1 MGNIFIEGE
10 DLLFKLILDDEVGRL
25 DKFIEDGDFRGDG
38 LVKADLLE
46 YVADLLE
53 ILAVIDVVAVVE
65 HPVREQVVYDEVV
78 QQLVVFPSLV
88 FRNSIDNQRN
98 LALRVD

>member
-10 DLLFKLILDDEVGRL
+10 DLLFELVLDDEVGGL
-25 DKFIEDGDFRGDG
+25 DKFIEDGNLRGDG
-38 LVKADLLE
+38 LVKADLLKD
-46 YVADLLE
+46 VADLLE